1 MGDTL
6 YIQTMKNVEV
16 HKPQVY
22 LQDIA
27 KLSSNSQKVLNRNKV
42 RMVLA
47 LPEGKPG
54 RYVVSAMDIIRE
66 IQKKEEDVEVSH
78 IGEATFIITYEN
90 QKHMHALF
98 SWCKTIGVCFIT
110 FFGAAFSI
118 MTFHNDVD
126 VSSLFFHIYK
136 QFTGEIPDGATILEL
151 AYSIGIGL
159 GVVFFFNHFGSRK
172 LTQDPTPMEVEMRL
186 YEEDINKTLIEEN
199 DRKRKE

>member
-6 YIQTMKNVEV
+6 YIQTIKNVEV
-16 HKPQVY
+16 YKPQIY

-27 KLSSNSQKVLNRNKV
+27 KLSGNNQKVLNRNEM
-42 RMVLA
+42 RLILT
-47 LPEGKPG
+47 LPEGKSG
-54 RYVVSAMDIIRE
+54 RYVVSAIDIIRE
-66 IQKKEEDVEVSH
+66 IQKKEESIEVSH
-78 IGEATFIITYEN
+78 IGEATFIITYEK

-98 SWCKTIGVCFIT
+98 SWCKTIGVCLIT
-110 FFGAAFSI
+110 FIGAAFSI

-136 QFTGEIPDGATILEL
+136 QFTGEIPDGATILEFT
-151 AYSIGIGL
+151 YSLGIGL

-186 YEEDINKTLIEEN
+186 YEEDINKTLIEEEY
-199 DRKRKE
+199 RKRKE